1 MRNTL
6 RLRQLLKTR
15 TFTDECLFRFQ
26 YFLSNRPSCPSGPSW
41 PTTIEQQRDAH
52 RLTALSISHLS
63 ILHCQLTFNKT
74 IKGRPVLAI
83 FTSIRMEHCTML
95 KLLHKRVLFS
105 KMRQDCRCQSS
116 LYLIA
121 YKGVKTDQPFIV
133 NYFLSLIVYFM
144 SWISKLAMKLSQ
156 SLNNCVPLKALT
168 KDTLIGHCPL
178 SWRLNTVTTGCVHI

>member
-1 MRNTL
+1 MFIVRRFGCLVRPSGSCLVVLKELLKTTKITRSCSTLMKNMLSLRQLLKMTKTKTTRDSSTQMRNTL

-15 TFTDECLFRFQ
+15 TFTAECLFRFQ

-83 FTSIRMEHCTML
+83 FTSIRMEHCTIL
-95 KLLHKRVLFS
+95 KLLHRRVLFR
-105 KMRQDCRCQSS
+105 KMRQD
-116 LYLIA
+116 
-121 YKGVKTDQPFIV
+121 
-133 NYFLSLIVYFM
+133 
-144 SWISKLAMKLSQ
+144 
-156 SLNNCVPLKALT
+156 
-168 KDTLIGHCPL
+168 
-178 SWRLNTVTTGCVHI
+178 